1 MTNEEFNE
9 ESATLEND
17 VIVDDVVDTEKV
29 EEAPK
34 PSSFRKIES
43 DKEENSF
50 NKNLIDSPK
59 PKPNKAPSSNVSDS
73 GTFVSPGAD
82 RVSDKEKKSEL
93 SEDKVALKSTKNVHW
108 QGVGRLYRGY
118 NIVKKDAAEKWLKR
132 EHVTLATPEEIAR
145 EFNV

>member
-9 ESATLEND
+9 ENATLESD

-29 EEAPK
+29 EEAVK
-34 PSSFRKIES
+34 PSPFRKIES
-43 DKEENSF
+43 DKEEDSF
-50 NKNLIDSPK
+50 NKNLIASSK

-82 RVSDKEKKSEL
+82 RISDKEKKSEL

-108 QGVGRLYRGY
+108 EGVGRVYKGY
-118 NIVKKDAAEKWLKR
+118 NIVSKENAKHWLMR
-132 EHVTLATPEEIAR
+132 NHITLATPEEIAR